1 MLGLLT
7 MLNSLLFESVGIDF
21 KLTVDHMQVIV
32 FLIIYFIND
41 RYLKP
46 KKHIEE
52 KQEGLIHL
60 QSDLFESS

>member
-32 FLIIYFIND
+32 FLIIYCIND
-41 RYLKP
+41 RYF
-46 KKHIEE
+46 KK
-52 KQEGLIHL
+52 K
-60 QSDLFESS
+60 